1 MLSKRIK
8 RLVENGEYQP
18 RPELVAEAMLH
29 RPGVRELLSEDV
41 VQLNPGGRSRRA
53 ELTGHRAA

>member
-18 RPELVAEAMLH
+18 RPEMVAEAMLH
-29 RPGVRELLSEDV
+29 RPGVRDLLSEDV
-41 VQLNPGGRSRRA
+41 VQLSQAGRTRRPQ
-53 ELTGHRAA
+53 LSGPRAA